1 MYGNGPGGTV
11 NGTRPNLTSVDTTTE
26 DYLQQTAVPMQ
37 YETHGGEDVPLY
49 ASGPM
54 AHLFSSTLEQ
64 NVIPHVMAYASCVG
78 ANRQHCAESPNNH
91 QNNEKNNDDGD
102 EDPNGFVPLSLQLE
116 VLLASL
122 GLLLTLHLV

>member
-1 MYGNGPGGTV
+1 M
-11 NGTRPNLTSVDTTTE
+11 NGTRPNLTDVDTTTE

-78 ANRQHCAESPNNH
+78 ANRQHCAESPNNN